1 MISFKAIVR
10 AKVLVCAIFIVFV
23 ISPAALLGDEMGVLE
38 GKVVNVKNNKPVFEA
53 LVKVQGTDITTL
65 SNRNG
70 MFRIKLPEGEHSI
83 SIHKNDFFT
92 TCLQDIIVEGGKI
105 TTYKCEMSSGDPG
118 MNLFFMIGGITVLGE
133 RELLP
138 EITETTHEISSDE
151 IEHQL
156 STNLGD
162 ILDLVPGV
170 ERTSSPGLS
179 EMSQVQL
186 RGSGYVEDRSEAL
199 FGTKIIVDDVP
210 ISNNANLQ
218 TGTGTSMSNSKSYAG
233 QGIDLRTI
241 PADNIEKVE
250 VITGVPSV
258 EYGDLTS
265 GLVKVKTKSGSQPHR
280 IKIKSNPDTK
290 EGNLSGGIGFDWKNT
305 SLSYNINGAFSER
318 NIRREGDEYYRYNGQ
333 LKLRNDFMDGDFELT
348 NKFYYHGVNDNQD
361 FRADDPLSTEQYND
375 DRTYIYGQRVDYAIN
390 EASKLEWTANLKY
403 TDRDSYRQQLTGA
416 DTRVL
421 TDALTDGTR
430 EGIVDA
436 GAYLYRIWTR
446 GQEWSINA
454 KLNYRHD
461 FELFDLGNYL
471 LLGAEYS
478 FDANRGE
485 GKVFNPLEPPYGSLG
500 RRPHPFDESPDLH
513 VANLYLEDEINGFFR
528 MRPYKINLGLRYEM
542 YSPFKLHPG
551 GIFSDEGVVESKNG
565 TYLNPRIR
573 AKYEI
578 RDGTQIRLGWGK
590 SSKMPSMTKIYQK
603 PEYVDI
609 VEETPADSVPLIST
623 YVYNFDTRDVKGYQ
637 NQKGEVSL
645 DQKVGPVGL
654 IFTGFFTN
662 SSDIPRG
669 LAAPQI
675 LYRYSYDEESYPS
688 GDPAVLDTFY
698 NQSDSDIYQPSGW
711 YKNYGFEFQLR
722 TKRIKEI
729 NTKFYVSAS
738 FTKSR
743 SGGDGT
749 YMSSAREN
757 DVLDRT
763 IFPYYPYSERWRQKM
778 IVNYRADWMIKKLG
792 MWVTLHV
799 QQTLFDSHVRAVDKK
814 TYSTGYYDTGT
825 GGYVSISPSE
835 SNSLGLTTVREELDL
850 VERTRPND
858 RLLFNVN
865 VSKSI
870 GRDAEISMFVHNIFD
885 DEAWYRTYEG
895 RWSSRN
901 PEIFYGVEFS
911 MVLDALW
918 RDSER
923 EEGIK

>member
-1 MISFKAIVR
+1 MSFLNAVFR
-10 AKVLVCAIFIVFV
+10 ERTRFWAIFILILF
-23 ISPAALLGDEMGVLE
+23 SPVVLFAEEMGILA
-38 GKVVNVKNNKPVFEA
+38 GKVINVKNNLPVFEA

-65 SNRNG
+65 TDQSG
-70 MFRIKLPEGEHSI
+70 MFRIKLPEGKHSI
-83 SIHKNDFFT
+83 SVHKPEYFT

-105 TTYKCEMSSGDPG
+105 TTYQCEMATGDPE

-138 EITETTHEISSDE
+138 EEVETVHEISSDE

-186 RGSGYVEDRSEAL
+186 RGSGFVEDRQEAL

-218 TGTGTSMSNSKSYAG
+218 AGTGTSMSGSKSYAG
-233 QGIDLRTI
+233 EGIDLRTI

-265 GLVKVKTKSGSQPHR
+265 GLVKVRTKSGAQPHR

-290 EGNLSGGIGFDWKNT
+290 EANLSGGWGFDYKNS
-305 SLSYNINGAFSER
+305 SLAYNLNGAFSER

-333 LKLRNDFMDGDFELT
+333 LTLKNELMDGDLKLM
-348 NKFYYHGVNDNQD
+348 NKLYYHGVNDDQD
-361 FRADDPLSTEQYND
+361 FKKDDPLSVIQYND
-375 DRTYIYGQRVDYAIN
+375 DKTYIYGQRVDYRIN
-390 EASKLEWTANLKY
+390 QESKLEWNANIKY
-403 TDRDSYRQQLTGA
+403 TDRDSYRQSLTGA

-430 EGIVDA
+430 FGVLDA
-436 GAYLYRIWTR
+436 GAYLYKIWTR
-446 GQEWSINA
+446 GQEWSVNA
-454 KLNYRHD
+454 KLNFRHD
-461 FELFDLGNYL
+461 FQLFDLGNYL

-478 FDANRGE
+478 FDANKGE
-485 GKVFNPLEPPYGSLG
+485 GKVFDPLKPPYGSPG
-500 RRPHPFDESPDLH
+500 RRPHPFDASPDLH
-513 VANLYLEDEINGFFR
+513 VANIYLEDEINGFLR
-528 MRPYKINLGLRYEM
+528 MRPYQINLGLRYEM
-542 YSPFKLHPG
+542 YSPHKLHLG
-551 GIFSDEGVVESKNG
+551 GIFGDEGIVESKNG

-578 RDGTQIRLGWGK
+578 RDGTQIRAGWGR

-623 YVYNFDTRDVKGYQ
+623 YVYNFNTRNVKGYQ
-637 NQKGEVSL
+637 NQKGEISL
-645 DQKVGPVGL
+645 DQKIGPVGL

-669 LAAPQI
+669 VASPQI
-675 LYRYSYDEESYPS
+675 LYRYSYDEDTYPS
-688 GDPAVLDTFY
+688 GDPTVIDTFY
-698 NQSDSDIYQPSGW
+698 NTSDSDRYQSAGW

-722 TKRIKEI
+722 TKRIKKL

-743 SGGDGT
+743 SGGDGI
-749 YMSSAREN
+749 YMSSARDNEI
-757 DVLDRT
+757 LGRT
-763 IFPYYPYSERWRQKM
+763 IFPYYPYTESWRHKM
-778 IVNYRADWMIKKLG
+778 IVNYRADWLIEKLG
-792 MWVTLHV
+792 MWVTLHL
-799 QQTLFDSHVRAVDKK
+799 QQTLFDANKNALEKR
-814 TYSTGYYDTGT
+814 TYSTGYYDPSTGQ
-825 GGYVSISPSE
+825 YESVSP
-835 SNSLGLTTVREELDL
+835 
-850 VERTRPND
+850 
-858 RLLFNVN
+858 
-865 VSKSI
+865 
-870 GRDAEISMFVHNIFD
+870 A
-885 DEAWYRTYEG
+885 
-895 RWSSRN
+895 
-901 PEIFYGVEFS
+901 
-911 MVLDALW
+911 
-918 RDSER
+918 
-923 EEGIK
+923 